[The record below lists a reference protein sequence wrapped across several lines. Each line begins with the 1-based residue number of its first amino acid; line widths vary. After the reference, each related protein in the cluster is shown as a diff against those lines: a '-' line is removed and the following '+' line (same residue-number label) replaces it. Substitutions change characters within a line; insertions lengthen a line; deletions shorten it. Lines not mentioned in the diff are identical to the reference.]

1 MIVAGILLVLVL
13 VWYLLRAFA
22 LFSAPVRRLTG
33 HLGVATHRLHGW
45 VLTAPATFGYMAI
58 FTASTLVQISAPPK
72 LIDLLTTIQSTN
84 LARLSTKPVSALI
97 DSALWVADR
106 GTGLAG
112 YLLVFGTVVAWAE
125 RRYGTPR
132 IVLIGL
138 SGHVFGSLL
147 TAMVE
152 TYAIRHGN
160 APRSLALSTDV
171 GVSYIMVAGCAAAVL
186 VMHGWFRL
194 AAAAAL
200 AVAVV
205 LPVLMHRTVWDLGHL
220 LATVCGLAMA
230 LLTLLPHGSYRPI
243 PVTTAAAPFQHRD
256 LRSDRRQRHP
266 DRDRHRDPGRR

>member
-1 MIVAGILLVLVL
+1 MIVTGILLVLL
-13 VWYLLRAFA
+13 LAWYLLRAFA
-22 LFSAPVRRLTG
+22 LLSAPVRRLTG

-72 LIDLLTTIQSTN
+72 LINLLTTIQSTN

-132 IVLIGL
+132 IVLVGL

-147 TAMVE
+147 TAVVE

-194 AAAAAL
+194 VAGGVL
-200 AVAVV
+200 AIAVV
-205 LPVLMHRTVWDLGHL
+205 LPVLTHTIWDLGHL
-220 LATVCGLAMA
+220 LATGCGLVMA
-230 LLTLLPHGSYRPI
+230 VLTLVPHGPYRPV
-243 PVTTAAAPFQHRD
+243 PVTRAAEPFQHRELD
-256 LRSDRRQRHP
+256 HRCHPHPTGDP
-266 DRDRHRDPGRR
+266 DRPTDADRS